1 MLICCC
7 VAERLGSSSGGSLS
21 LLQTRDSCADCDG
34 SGSGKHV
41 RSSSH
46 SLLAPC
52 AVPNTGSLTL
62 HRVLSAEG
70 ADVPA
75 VLGHLHLLDDLS
87 QGSTVPGAVLAND
100 SSLLSVI
107 SLKSQKK

>member
-1 MLICCC
+1 MLLCCC
-7 VAERLGSSSGGSLS
+7 IAGSLGGSSGGSLS
-21 LLQTRDSCADCDG
+21 LLQTRDGCADCDG
-34 SGSGKHV
+34 GGSGKHV

-46 SLLAPC
+46 SLLAPR
-52 AVPNTGSLTL
+52 ALPNPGSLTL

-70 ADVPA
+70 ADVLA

-100 SSLLSVI
+100 SCLLSVI
-107 SLKSQKK
+107 SLKVRKK